1 MFTFVHNQEQTTPDP
16 DAWRC
21 PQPWGYF
28 PDPESCCYFYQCEED
43 VAYHEIC
50 PTGTQMKTEY
60 SAVQIKQVQGCV
72 SAVLVSPTFEH
83 VF

>member
-1 MFTFVHNQEQTTPDP
+1 MQMYYDPVNVWCEEPHLVDCGDRPICDAADQNCQEQTTPDP

-43 VAYHEIC
+43 IAYHEIC
-50 PTGTQMKTEY
+50 PTG
-60 SAVQIKQVQGCV
+60 
-72 SAVLVSPTFEH
+72 
-83 VF
+83 

>member
-1 MFTFVHNQEQTTPDP
+1 MFTFVRNQEQTTPDP

-50 PTGTQMKTEY
+50 PTGTQMKTD
-60 SAVQIKQVQGCV
+60 ARFTQPKAFFFAQFC
-72 SAVLVSPTFEH
+72 T
-83 VF
+83 